1 LNDPTGNRGVAE
13 AGPVSVQEVIDQA
26 EERSLETDEEE
37 EDEGL
42 HEHGAL
48 DTNKLMLV
56 PPDFER
62 AMVHQVSDDDC

>member
-1 LNDPTGNRGVAE
+1 MNDAAGVAV
-13 AGPVSVQEVIDQA
+13 AGPKSVQEVIDQV
-26 EERSLETDEEE
+26 EDRSMETEEEE

-48 DTNKLMLV
+48 DPNKLMQV

-62 AMVHQVSDDDC
+62 AMVHQVSDDYC

>member
-1 LNDPTGNRGVAE
+1 MNETAGNRGVAV
-13 AGPVSVQEVIDQA
+13 AGPPVSVQEKEHG

-48 DTNKLMLV
+48 DPNKLMLV

-62 AMVHQVSDDDC
+62 AMVHQVSGDDF

>member
-1 LNDPTGNRGVAE
+1 M
-13 AGPVSVQEVIDQA
+13 SVQEKEHV

-42 HEHGAL
+42 HEQGDL
-48 DTNKLMLV
+48 DPNKLMLV

-62 AMVHQVSDDDC
+62 AMVHQVSDEDF

>member
-1 LNDPTGNRGVAE
+1 MAVVGP
-13 AGPVSVQEVIDQA
+13 PVSVQEKEHG

-48 DTNKLMLV
+48 DPNKLMLV

-62 AMVHQVSDDDC
+62 AMVH